1 MALLNRKA
9 YDHEIMH
16 VYKGEK
22 YMLLW
27 KQKQM
32 RGGVHVEI
40 WMKRRTTRAGAER
53 FAAKH
58 GVEMPQQS
66 KSVDTG
72 GNTP

>member
-1 MALLNRKA
+1 MVTVSRKS

-32 RGGVHVEI
+32 RGGVYVDI
-40 WMKRRTTRAGAER
+40 WMKRRTTRAGAEK

-58 GVEMPQQS
+58 GIEMPQPKQS
-66 KSVDTG
+66 KLEA
-72 GNTP
+72 

>member
-1 MALLNRKA
+1 MALLDRKA
-9 YDHEIMH
+9 YDHEIWH
-16 VYKGEK
+16 VYGEK
-22 YMLLW
+22 YMLRW

-32 RGGVHVEI
+32 RGGVYVEI
-40 WMKRRTTRAGAER
+40 WMTRRTTRAGAEK

-58 GVEMPQQS
+58 GVEMPQPN